1 MEDCSIVRVQKLQM
15 LSLKVLYVRVITH
28 VRLAVERSRRSRASA
43 SRWQSSARYD
53 GEMPNSDQ
61 WTSVA
66 TLKSTCWR
74 TGSQCGWWSTG
85 VLWSE
90 RRVPCSN
97 QTGGGVLNRLQ
108 PVPQSFRDAEEE
120 RVVVVQRQET
130 NFLLASSD
138 NDRTTYHRQRRA
150 SQRHYNVSQK
160 KSPLRFLTFFPNG
173 WKFFNQFLHT
183 CYKFLS
189 TLDYRVLFN
198 YLQLWRSYAIIS
210 ATTQRIFTF
219 H

>member
-108 PVPQSFRDAEEE
+108 PIRQSFRDAEEE

-130 NFLLASSD
+130 NAWTNFLLASSE

-160 KSPLRFLTFFPNG
+160 KIPTAVSDIFP
-173 WKFFNQFLHT
+173 K
-183 CYKFLS
+183 
-189 TLDYRVLFN
+189 RME
-198 YLQLWRSYAIIS
+198 
-210 ATTQRIFTF
+210 IF
-219 H
+219 